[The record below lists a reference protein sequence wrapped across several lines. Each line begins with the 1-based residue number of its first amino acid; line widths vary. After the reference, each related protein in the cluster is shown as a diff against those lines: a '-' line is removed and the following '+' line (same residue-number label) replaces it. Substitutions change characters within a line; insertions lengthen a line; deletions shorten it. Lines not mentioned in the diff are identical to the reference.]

1 MDRLEEFIRQN
12 REELDQLNPPEEI
25 WLSIR
30 KNSVKRKPFVKW
42 ISIAASLIIISG
54 TSLLLMRSGLNKS
67 GSEGFQSLKETE
79 IYYNNLVNSL
89 YTEATPLLSGYPEM
103 KKELTEDITT
113 LDSIFMDIRKDLKDN
128 VANQEVV
135 EALILNYR
143 TRIRILEEMLELLK
157 DNDNPE
163 KKKNYEL

>member
-1 MDRLEEFIRQN
+1 MDRLEEFIRKN

-30 KNSVKRKPFVKW
+30 KNSGKRKPFLKW

-54 TSLLLMRSGLNKS
+54 TSLLLMRSGMNKS

-128 VANQEVV
+128 VASQEVV

-143 TRIRILEEMLELLK
+143 TRIRILEEMLTVLK
-157 DNDNPE
+157 VNDNPE